1 MPPCSQPDGM
11 PFLSACSCVQAPG
24 YSQLI
29 KRPMSFSQMQTRQL
43 KGEYPTW
50 DVVQS
55 DLETMFNN
63 AMVFNA
69 PTTPYH
75 QKVIQSWWHNRAEE
89 RAWVWDQ
96 LALILSTLAH
106 GSALM

>member
-1 MPPCSQPDGM
+1 MQSEGGTQPGGM
-11 PFLSACSCVQAPG
+11 LSLSAWSCVQAPG

-29 KRPMSFSQMQTRQL
+29 KRPMSFSQMQTRLL

-69 PTTPYH
+69 PSTPYH
-75 QKVIQSWWHNRAEE
+75 QKVT
-89 RAWVWDQ
+89 
-96 LALILSTLAH
+96 LS
-106 GSALM
+106 